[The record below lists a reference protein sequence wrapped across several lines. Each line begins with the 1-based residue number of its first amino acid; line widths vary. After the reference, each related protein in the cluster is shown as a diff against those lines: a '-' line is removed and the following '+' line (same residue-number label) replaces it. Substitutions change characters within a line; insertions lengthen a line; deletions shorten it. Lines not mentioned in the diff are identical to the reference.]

1 MKELTKE
8 QYEYLSKFDNRF
20 KCAVRANYCRNI
32 QKEDTERMR
41 AIYEELIEQPY
52 KMNINCGTCVLN
64 LIKRLGVYYFEY
76 VEKLKTIEDEG
87 ANKEESRETEKGR
100 GRKGANRRS
109 KD

>member
-41 AIYEELIEQPY
+41 AIYEELI
-52 KMNINCGTCVLN
+52 
-64 LIKRLGVYYFEY
+64 
-76 VEKLKTIEDEG
+76 
-87 ANKEESRETEKGR
+87 
-100 GRKGANRRS
+100 
-109 KD
+109 